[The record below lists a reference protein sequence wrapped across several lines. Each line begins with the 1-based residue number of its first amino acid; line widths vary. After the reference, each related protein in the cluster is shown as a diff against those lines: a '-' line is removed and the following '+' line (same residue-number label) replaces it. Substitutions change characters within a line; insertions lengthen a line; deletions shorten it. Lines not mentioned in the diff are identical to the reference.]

1 MFKNLLLAI
10 DGSAHSIRAADK
22 AISLALLEEKASIEI
37 LYVVAGSKSKTD
49 VLHYGDSDSASRKRQ
64 EMLQP
69 FEDKIREAKIA
80 TKTTILHG
88 RNGVAESIIEHANH
102 GEYDTLVIG
111 SRGLGTVQTM
121 VLGSVSHKVIK
132 HVKAPV
138 LMVK

>member
-10 DGSAHSIRAADK
+10 DGSDHSIRAADK
-22 AISLALLEEKASIEI
+22 AISLALLEKNASIEI

-69 FEDKIREAKIA
+69 FKDKMIEAGVA
-80 TKTTILHG
+80 TKITILHG
-88 RNGVAESIIEHANH
+88 SNGAAESIIEHANNSH
-102 GEYDTLVIG
+102 YDALVIG

>member
-10 DGSAHSIRAADK
+10 DGSDHSIRAADK
-22 AISLALLEEKASIEI
+22 AITLALLEENASIEI

-49 VLHYGDSDSASRKRQ
+49 VLHFGDSDSASRKRQ

-69 FEDKIREAKIA
+69 FEDKIREAGIA

-88 RNGVAESIIEHANH
+88 SNGAAESIIEHANN
-102 GEYDTLVIG
+102 GDYDTLVIG